1 MKHAVAHVGKQHACS
16 YCDVQF
22 STVSNMNAH
31 VRKKHANEASLKHE
45 CRFCFKAF
53 DSARGLSVH
62 QTQSQKCSLYT
73 KHFKPNPKESASGSA
88 EVDEFESPK
97 TVDALTKEPI
107 AEKSQPTRNGEE
119 NHEHIGEGVRVL
131 PAIVTASHSTIVFVT
146 CRGGTGQDDD
156 DACSIERSCFIII
169 SMAEFFR
176 RGHGCNTKLT
186 VIIPRGISDDELQ
199 AASTCLGLVDEWN
212 RMKTDSVLYFDTYE
226 TLVNVFRLAKSR
238 HCCTPSNVTSLLV
251 IGHGGFDRCQI
262 LYGGRGDKLKKPSH
276 LMALRL
282 CGLIDISG
290 AKIVHL
296 MTCKAGKLMV
306 TMTQTKRAIFNELHN
321 DDTAFVAY
329 GIEDITTVPV
339 QISSGNLRFTHPIC
353 VYLQKI
359 GRCQQ

>member
-1 MKHAVAHVGKQHACS
+1 MKNAVAHVGKQHGCS

-22 STVSNMNAH
+22 STVSNRNAH
-31 VRKKHANEASLKHE
+31 VRKKHANEVLLKHE

-62 QTQSQKCSLYT
+62 QTQSQKCSLST
-73 KHFKPNPKESASGSA
+73 KLLKPNPNESASGSA
-88 EVDEFESPK
+88 EVDPK
-97 TVDALTKEPI
+97 SEDALTKEPN
-107 AEKSQPTRNGEE
+107 AERSQPIQKAQEI
-119 NHEHIGEGVRVL
+119 HEHIGEGARVFQST
-131 PAIVTASHSTIVFVT
+131 VTARHSTILFGT

-176 RGHGCNTKLT
+176 RGHGCNTKLS

-212 RMKTDSVLYFDTYE
+212 RMKSDSVLFFDTYE

-238 HCCTPSNVTSLLV
+238 HWCTSNNVTSLLV
-251 IGHGGFDRCQI
+251 IGHGGYDRCQI
-262 LYGGRGDKLKKPSH
+262 LYGRSGDKLKKPSH

-339 QISSGNLRFTHPIC
+339 QISSGIFCITHPRC
-353 VYLQKI
+353 VYLQKLC
-359 GRCQQ
+359 RCQQ